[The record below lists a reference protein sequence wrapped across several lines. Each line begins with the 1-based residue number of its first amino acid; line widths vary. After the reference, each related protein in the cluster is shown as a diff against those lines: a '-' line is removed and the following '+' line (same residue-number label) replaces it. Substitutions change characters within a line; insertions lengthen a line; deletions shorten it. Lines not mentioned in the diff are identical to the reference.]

1 MKRSS
6 RPPSRS
12 AKRDAYG
19 GLPEQPADS
28 IKYVPLSLK
37 TGAGR
42 QHWDEVLG
50 LLVKIRAECDAAAER
65 LGYTSPKDDGLS
77 AVEYIATNILEAVRS
92 ERQQQI
98 VNAKKEAPTRPHQS
112 SKQSLADYETGYKTE
127 KPLRRFGHSERTK
140 SIDELKQI
148 LRNRKTKLGELIDS
162 QLAHEMAKQI
172 TILSEGL
179 TRPETPESIK
189 QMRES
194 IAPFLAKLY
203 DRRKKK
209 SKAPTR
215 SVVKK
220 PQRAKGAPPRARRTA
235 TRGTKGRSR

>member
-6 RPPSRS
+6 RPPPRS
-12 AKRDAYG
+12 TKRATDG

-28 IKYVPLSLK
+28 IKNVPLSLK

-42 QHWDEVLG
+42 QHWDEALR
-50 LLVKIRAECDAAAER
+50 LLVKIRTECDAAAER
-65 LGYTSPKDDGLS
+65 LGYTSPKDDGLA
-77 AVEYIATNILEAVRS
+77 AVEYIATKILEAIRS
-92 ERQQQI
+92 ERQQI
-98 VNAKKEAPTRPHQS
+98 VNAKQQAPTKPHQS
-112 SKQSLADYETGYKTE
+112 SKQSLADDETGYKTE
-127 KPLRRFGHSERTK
+127 KPFRRFGHSERTK

-148 LRNRKTKLGELIDS
+148 LRNRKTKAGVLIDS

-179 TRPETPESIK
+179 ARPETPESIK

-194 IAPFLAKLY
+194 IAPFLAKLHG
-203 DRRKKK
+203 RRKKE

-215 SVVKK
+215 SVAKK
-220 PQRAKGAPPRARRTA
+220 PPRAKGAAPRARRA
-235 TRGTKGRSR
+235 VTRGAKGRSR